1 MMRAASPGPT
11 LEQLGLARRDV
22 PDDREDGRELLARAR
37 DIGDPDRVPVHR
49 AVVERRQGDRHRDVL
64 DQDAALG
71 VEELQLD
78 GFEGADG
85 REDVLQVLVHRP
97 EVVLAG
103 DAGRGAAQGCYI
115 SSVT

>member
-1 MMRAASPGPT
+1 M
-11 LEQLGLARRDV
+11 EQSVLAGRDV
-22 PDDREDGRELLARAR
+22 ADHREGGRVLLARAR
-37 DIGDPDRVPVHR
+37 DIRDPHRVPVHG

-78 GFEGADG
+78 GFQGADG
-85 REDVLQVLVHRP
+85 REDVLQVFVHRP

-103 DAGRGAAQGCYI
+103 GVGRGAAQRCYI
-115 SSVT
+115 SSAT